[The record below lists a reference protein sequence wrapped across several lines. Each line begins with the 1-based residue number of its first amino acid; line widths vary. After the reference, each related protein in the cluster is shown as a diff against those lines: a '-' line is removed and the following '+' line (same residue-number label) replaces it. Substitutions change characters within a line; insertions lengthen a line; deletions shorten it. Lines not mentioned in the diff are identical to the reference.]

1 MFQQLLN
8 ATLETLLMVLVAG
21 GGALL
26 LGGALGLLLYT
37 TAPGR
42 FFEQAWVYRIVGI
55 VVNITRSIPFI
66 ILMIALIP
74 FTRWV
79 VGTPIGTVAAMVP
92 LTLGAAPFF
101 ARIAESAFAEVSE
114 GLIES
119 IIAMG
124 ATPMQVIRYCLLLEA
139 MPSLVRGLTITLI
152 ALVGY
157 SAMAGVVGGGGLGAL
172 AYHYGYQR
180 FDTEVMLLTTVILL
194 VMVQVFQL
202 LGDLIAGVLTK
213 RSES

>member
-1 MFQQLLN
+1 MSQLLN
-8 ATLETLLMVLVAG
+8 ATLETLIMIFVAG
-21 GGALL
+21 LGALL
-26 LGGALGLLLYT
+26 LGGLLGLILYT

-42 FFEQAWVYRIVGI
+42 LFARPVIYRSVGLI
-55 VVNITRSIPFI
+55 VNITRSIPFI
-66 ILMIALIP
+66 IFMIALIP
-74 FTRWV
+74 LTRLII
-79 VGTPIGTVAAMVP
+79 GTPIGTVAAMVP
-92 LTLGAAPFF
+92 LTLAAAPFF
-101 ARIAESAFAEVSE
+101 ARIAESAFAEVSD

-124 ATPMQVIRYCLLLEA
+124 ATPLQVIRYCLIPEA

-180 FDTEVMLLTTVILL
+180 FDTQVMLITTAILL
-194 VMVQVFQL
+194 IMVQLLQW
-202 LGDLIAGVLTK
+202 LGDAIAQFLSK
-213 RSES
+213 RS